1 GVTDEV
7 DCHLC
12 KEAPEDTN
20 HLLWSYGILQS
31 VWASLQIRIAPID
44 STLNCKNHFV
54 NTFFVADEQNKQL
67 IAIFLWALWYRRN
80 KLIHEGVKFSLQDLL
95 GFIRGYGQEISLCQ
109 ELGVSCRS
117 LPKEFWSPPDLGFIK
132 LNFNTTF
139 QSDSRTFTTTI
150 LARGSKGEIV
160 GAETYLFEDVVDAFV
175 AEARACERAL
185 LFAFRMGFRCLIK
198 EEDKSI
204 LRSIIHHIRNLEN
217 CFEEVSYLFVPRLV
231 NRAAHTLAIEGRR
244 RQSSSIWVDGVPVS
258 VKMIVENDWMLEG

>member
-1 GVTDEV
+1 MG
-7 DCHLC
+7 
-12 KEAPEDTN
+12 
-20 HLLWSYGILQS
+20 Q
-31 VWASLQIRIAPID
+31 
-44 STLNCKNHFV
+44 
-54 NTFFVADEQNKQL
+54 DEQNKQL

-109 ELGVSCRS
+109 EKLGVSCRS

-160 GAETYLFEDVVDAFV
+160 GAETYLFEDVVDAFL

-185 LFAFRMGFRCLIK
+185 LFAFRMGFRCLVVERDSLTVIKKKLKIK

-258 VKMIVENDWMLEG
+258 VKMIVENDWMVWTQRHQSSL